1 MVPFLKINNKIYKEF
16 KKEKKNLLIN
26 DSDEE
31 DEKEIKNLVNI
42 MELNQKDDK
51 NKIIENK
58 NIIKEKK
65 DDENDNLEYKLL
77 IKLNDLI
84 KGENQ
89 FNLFIYYYSFYR

>member
-1 MVPFLKINNKIYKEF
+1 
-16 KKEKKNLLIN
+16 
-26 DSDEE
+26 
-31 DEKEIKNLVNI
+31 
-42 MELNQKDDK
+42 MELNQKDNK
-51 NKIIENK
+51 NKINDNK

-65 DDENDNLEYKLL
+65 EDDNLEYKLL